1 MPTLPAIPETAACIE
16 RHSENPVR
24 FYSLDVLRGVAA
36 LVVVVYHWTL
46 FTPRYFPP
54 AAETPLVFQS
64 VLHPIYVHGFV
75 AVDMFFI
82 LSGFIFYWLYSKSI
96 AEGNTSV
103 WKFAV
108 HRFSRLYP
116 LHFLTLIIAACLQYA
131 VREMS
136 GYDYVYGN
144 NTLPRFALQL
154 FFICNA
160 NFNGPVWTVSRELLC
175 YCVFFALCWMN
186 WRRWWHVAAC
196 IALGI
201 FVGRDYQTAR
211 FFAEFFIGGLT
222 YYAFTM
228 LDCRFTPFQRSLAVI
243 ASVAAWIGAMATFRY
258 APTSIAV
265 PLLTFLVFPLTVLA
279 CALNDTRWRRVTAAL
294 KLLGDISYSS
304 YLLHFPLQ
312 LLCVA
317 VLLLLG
323 KNISVMQK
331 PLAFVLFLALLIPLS
346 SFCYRRFERPPLSRL
361 RRTLLKP
368 PRTDSVARPQ
378 KSLP

>member
-1 MPTLPAIPETAACIE
+1 MPTLPAIPETAACAE
-16 RHSENPVR
+16 PHSEIPVR
-24 FYSLDVLRGVAA
+24 FYSLDVLRGIAA
-36 LVVVVYHWTL
+36 LIVVIYHWTL

-96 AEGNTSV
+96 ADGNTSG

-116 LHFLTLIIAACLQYA
+116 LHFVTLIVAAGLHYA

-136 GYDYVYGN
+136 GYEYVYGN
-144 NTLPRFALQL
+144 NTLPRFILQL

-160 NFNGPVWTVSRELLC
+160 NFNGPIWTVSRELLC
-175 YCVFFALCWMN
+175 YCAFFALCWIN
-186 WRRWWHVAAC
+186 WRRWWHLAAC
-196 IALGI
+196 IAVGI
-201 FVGRDYQTAR
+201 FFGRHNQTAR
-211 FFAEFFIGGLT
+211 LFAEFFMGGLT
-222 YYAFTM
+222 YYTFTK
-228 LDCRFTPFQRSLAVI
+228 LDCGFTRLQRTLAVV
-243 ASVAAWIGAMATFRY
+243 ASVIAWIGAIAAFRY
-258 APTSIAV
+258 APLSIAV
-265 PLLTFLVFPLTVLA
+265 PLLTFFVFPVTVLA
-279 CALNDTRWRRVTAAL
+279 FALNDTRWRRATSAL

-323 KNISVMQK
+323 KNISIMQT
-331 PLAFVLFLALLIPLS
+331 PLAFFLFLAVIIALS
-346 SFCYRRFERPPLSRL
+346 SWCYRRFERPMLSRL
-361 RRTLLKP
+361 RRTLLKSP
-368 PRTDSVARPQ
+368 PADPLARPQ